1 MDMNRK
7 LALADSAIKSIS
19 QHDDEDVA
27 LRDAALDRIEVLV
40 KNEREAMHKRVEDR
54 IAATIAPITG

>member
-7 LALADSAIKSIS
+7 LVVVELAIKSIS

-27 LRDAALDRIEVLV
+27 LRSHALDKAAKLIEA
-40 KNEREAMHKRVEDR
+40 ERKAMTDRVNAR
-54 IAATIAPITG
+54 IAETFKA